1 MPFCSFLYDTQLGIL
16 TINFENCTLFRAFA
30 PVARLGQW
38 HFHAAVLFPVLAAD
52 FQRWFKFKTENETSG
67 ETWAS
72 HGNRRT
78 MAMYRKGSRYFAARH
93 DGSYSLAKEVR
104 ALLRELR
111 CGRVQPHVCA
121 LDKSDDDDLQAVEC
135 AVCLDACVDPCT
147 LRGCPSAS
155 SHTFCLSCIT
165 RWAEV
170 ATWCPLC
177 KLRFDAIIPPN
188 GEPIEVQAR
197 SPGDAPRVEA
207 DDVVGMDE
215 YGNAVTARE
224 YIECIDAKLCEVC
237 EGGADET
244 QPGMSDAETL
254 LCDGCDSAWHMAC
267 LRPPLTTI
275 PEGDWMCPGCVK
287 DAEEKE
293 AEEVSIEESDEGE
306 EAEEKENEEPSA
318 KRTRRAELVDVRDGD
333 EQEALTDLSDL
344 SEEETE
350 EESLKVLGQTLNQ
363 LEGVLQQL
371 PEILQRRQ
379 ETNEMLFRAA
389 LQRQTEAT
397 RAADFDRFRYAAQSE
412 QSGC

>member
-1 MPFCSFLYDTQLGIL
+1 
-16 TINFENCTLFRAFA
+16 
-30 PVARLGQW
+30 
-38 HFHAAVLFPVLAAD
+38 
-52 FQRWFKFKTENETSG
+52 
-67 ETWAS
+67 
-72 HGNRRT
+72 
-78 MAMYRKGSRYFAARH
+78 
-93 DGSYSLAKEVR
+93 
-104 ALLRELR
+104 
-111 CGRVQPHVCA
+111 
-121 LDKSDDDDLQAVEC
+121 
-135 AVCLDACVDPCT
+135 
-147 LRGCPSAS
+147 
-155 SHTFCLSCIT
+155 
-165 RWAEV
+165 
-170 ATWCPLC
+170 
-177 KLRFDAIIPPN
+177 
-188 GEPIEVQAR
+188 
-197 SPGDAPRVEA
+197 
-207 DDVVGMDE
+207 
-215 YGNAVTARE
+215 
-224 YIECIDAKLCEVC
+224 
-237 EGGADET
+237 
-244 QPGMSDAETL
+244 MSDAETL

-318 KRTRRAELVDVRDGD
+318 KRTRRAELVDVKDGD

-350 EESLKVLGQTLNQ
+350 EESLKVLNQTLHQ

>member
-1 MPFCSFLYDTQLGIL
+1 
-16 TINFENCTLFRAFA
+16 
-30 PVARLGQW
+30 
-38 HFHAAVLFPVLAAD
+38 
-52 FQRWFKFKTENETSG
+52 
-67 ETWAS
+67 
-72 HGNRRT
+72 

-93 DGSYSLAKEVR
+93 DEPPYSLAKEVR

-188 GEPIEVQAR
+188 GEPIEVQTR

-215 YGNAVTARE
+215 HGNAVTARE

-237 EGGADET
+237 EGGADDT

-275 PEGDWMCPGCVK
+275 PEGDWKCPHCVE
-287 DAEEKE
+287 EEK
-293 AEEVSIEESDEGE
+293 
-306 EAEEKENEEPSA
+306 KNEEHAA
-318 KRTRRAELVDVRDGD
+318 KRTRLVEVKDGDEALLEALNQLTGELEKWEKVLDRRAEL
-333 EQEALTDLSDL
+333 
-344 SEEETE
+344 
-350 EESLKVLGQTLNQ
+350 
-363 LEGVLQQL
+363 
-371 PEILQRRQ
+371 
-379 ETNEMLFRAA
+379 MRAA
-389 LQRQTEAT
+389 EAH
-397 RAADFDRFRYAAQSE
+397 FDRFRYAAQSE
-412 QSGC
+412 HSEC